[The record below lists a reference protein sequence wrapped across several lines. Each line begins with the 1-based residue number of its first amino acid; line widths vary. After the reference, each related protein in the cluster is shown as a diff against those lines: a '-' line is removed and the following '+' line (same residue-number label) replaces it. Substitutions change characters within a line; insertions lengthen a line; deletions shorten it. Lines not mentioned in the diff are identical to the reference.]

1 MSDIPWSWWAIRS
14 SGLTAWALLSVVV
27 ALGLLL
33 RSRVLP
39 VPPARLLD
47 AHRFIRVLALGFLS
61 VHLVL
66 LLFDPVVR
74 LAPWEI
80 LIPGISWWEPAA
92 MAVGTVAFWLIV
104 VVSIAFAARPLLG
117 QYAARVFRYSHWAAY
132 AAWPLATA
140 HFVMAGTDS
149 SALTWVIALVTFTIG
164 VLLVL
169 RGWGPRRKSKRFRA
183 ASPSRSK
190 VTADEA

>member
-27 ALGLLL
+27 AVGLLM

-47 AHRFIRVLALGFLS
+47 AHRFTRALALVFLA
-61 VHLVL
+61 VHLGL

-74 LAPWEI
+74 LTPWEI
-80 LIPGISWWEPAA
+80 LIPGLSWWEPVAL
-92 MAVGTVAFWLIV
+92 AVGTVSFWLIV
-104 VVSIAFAARPLLG
+104 GVSVAFTARPLLG
-117 QYAARVFRYSHWAAY
+117 KYGPRAFRYAHWAAY
-132 AAWPLATA
+132 GAWPLATA

-149 SALTWVIALVTFTIG
+149 AALTWVVAAVIALVG

-169 RGWGPRRKSKRFRA
+169 RGWGPKRPRRRASKPPSQRA
-183 ASPSRSK
+183 AVTPEK
-190 VTADEA
+190 V

>member
-1 MSDIPWSWWAIRS
+1 M
-14 SGLTAWALLSVVV
+14 
-27 ALGLLL
+27 

-47 AHRFIRVLALGFLS
+47 AHKFTRVLALSFLA
-61 VHLVL
+61 VHMVL

-80 LIPGISWWEPAA
+80 LIPGLSWWEPTA
-92 MAVGTVAFWLIV
+92 MAIGTLAFWLIV
-104 VVSIAFAARPLLG
+104 GVSVAFAAHPLLG
-117 QYAARVFRYSHWAAY
+117 KYSARAFRYSHWAAY
-132 AAWPLATA
+132 GAWPLATA

-149 SALTWVIALVTFTIG
+149 AALTWVVVSVIALIG

-169 RGWGPRRKSKRFRA
+169 RGWGPKRKRRKT
-183 ASPSRSK
+183 SPPTRQQATATPEK
-190 VTADEA
+190 V